1 MNPIHHKI
9 KEQKIVPLFYN
20 ASFEVSKSIIQT
32 LYDAGIRV
40 IEYTNRGPQA
50 SQNFKNLKEYSKTE
64 CPDLFLGIGT
74 IKNTEELD
82 LFINSEADFIITPV
96 INEELI
102 LHAKGRNS
110 LIIPGCLT
118 PSEVNIAFQN
128 DLKLVKIFPA
138 DVVGKKYIQ
147 SIKAVFPGMDF
158 MPTGGISSEFE
169 DIKEWLNGG
178 AIAVGQGSAL
188 IANDTK
194 MEDLKNKITELFNHL
209 NS

>member
-40 IEYTNRGPQA
+40 VEYTNRGAQA
-50 SQNFKNLKEYSKTE
+50 LENFKNLKEYSISE

-82 LFINSEADFIITPV
+82 LFINAEADFIITPV

-102 LHAKGRNS
+102 RHAKGRNS

-158 MPTGGISSEFE
+158 MPTGGISSEFD

-194 MEDLKNKITELFNHL
+194 MEDLKNKIKELFNHL